1 MDHQHPMLFDEVA
14 KASIPII
21 GSFNSQDIAN
31 TVNAFAKMDHH
42 HPVLFDEVAKAT
54 IPIIGTFNSQELAT
68 TVNAFAKMDHQH
80 PTLFDEV
87 AKAAIPIID
96 TFDSQGLANLVSAI
110 ARVRQDS
117 ENCRAV
123 YSVVAESIKNNPHC
137 LSEASETGLV
147 AIAYAF
153 LKGGQVDEELLEM
166 IGIEIEQREN
176 GIDLDAQGWG
186 NLAAAFSNHNSA
198 VASKVFELLF
208 LNYFDKVDR
217 RSDRLLESIADVF
230 GAVVRGHFEN

>member
-1 MDHQHPMLFDEVA
+1 MDHQHP
-14 KASIPII
+14 I
-21 GSFNSQDIAN
+21 
-31 TVNAFAKMDHH
+31 
-42 HPVLFDEVAKAT
+42 
-54 IPIIGTFNSQELAT
+54 
-68 TVNAFAKMDHQH
+68 
-80 PTLFDEV
+80 LFDEV

-137 LSEASETGLV
+137 LNEASETGLV

-166 IGIEIEQREN
+166 IGMEIKQREN

-198 VASKVFELLF
+198 VAPKVFELLF
-208 LNYFDKVDR
+208 LNYFEKVDR

-230 GAVVRGHFEN
+230 GAVVGGKHFENVPSNFLTKLTKLAIEYSGQARMEDVRDILFSSTRVGIRGDPLQRDLYAAYKP